1 MALETEH
8 TTNTLEGKL
17 MKVNKKN
24 VQTNDNTISYTHVE
38 TGSKTICFMFSG
50 SGYNYDKPLFYYA
63 TMMMLQN
70 KIDIIHIHYSYSEH
84 ILKKT
89 LEEVSKAMMDDIAP
103 VMLDVLKNGQYN
115 ETIFLGKSLGT
126 IPMALDLMKREEFL
140 KSKMILLTPL
150 LNLELIFNS
159 IVSSEHQGLLII
171 GDKDPRF
178 NLEQIEKLSYANL
191 EIEIVQN
198 ADHSLDIGEFDATN
212 SILALSDVMEKLQ
225 KAIKMI

>member
-1 MALETEH
+1 
-8 TTNTLEGKL
+8 
-17 MKVNKKN
+17 MKGNKKN
-24 VQTNDNTISYTHVE
+24 LQTKDIAISYTHVE

-70 KIDIIHIHYSYSEH
+70 KIDIVHIHYSYSEH

-89 LEEVSKAMMDDIAP
+89 LEEISKVMMNDINT

-126 IPMALDLMKREEFL
+126 IPIAIDLMKREEFL
-140 KSKMILLTPL
+140 NSKMILLTPL
-150 LNLELIFNS
+150 INLDLIFDS
-159 IVSSEHQGLLII
+159 IISSEHQGLLII

-178 NLEQIEKLSYANL
+178 NLEQIEKLSNTNF
-191 EIEIVQN
+191 EVEIVQY
-198 ADHSLDIGEFDATN
+198 ADHSLDIGEFETTN
-212 SILALSDVMEKLQ
+212 SILALSDVMEKIQ
-225 KAIKMI
+225 EAVKVI